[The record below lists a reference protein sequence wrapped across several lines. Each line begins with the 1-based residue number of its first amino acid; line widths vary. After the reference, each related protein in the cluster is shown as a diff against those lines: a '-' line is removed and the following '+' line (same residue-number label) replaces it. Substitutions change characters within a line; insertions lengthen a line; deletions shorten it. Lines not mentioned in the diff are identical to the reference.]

1 MWLLYGQS
9 VHLPTQRPL
18 SLNHDGKPKLIKE
31 EKRKKKLFF
40 NQIIPNFATMMND
53 FTPWT
58 LFVDAGIVAVL
69 LLIGKWIRV
78 TVKPVQRLFIPPS
91 LIAGFLGLAFGPN
104 GLGWIPLS
112 THVGTYA
119 GILIAFIFGCLPFS
133 SKGLGDD
140 RANIGR
146 IWFYSQSGMLMQW
159 IFGGFVGL
167 TLLHYGWPRL
177 NEAFGLAMPSGFCG
191 GHGTAA
197 AIGSAFH
204 TLGYDDML
212 TLAMTSA
219 TVGIIAAVVCGLFI
233 VKWATRRGHTAFLS
247 DFAQLPPELRVGL
260 LSVAKRTSMG
270 TSTCSSISIDSLTFN
285 LIIVMAVALG
295 GYGLS
300 QGVTLLLPTLQLPV
314 FSCAFVVGIGVVT
327 LFKKSG
333 VTPYVCPQTI
343 GHLSGTFT
351 DLLVACGIAAIKLS
365 VVVQYLV
372 PLSLLLLSG
381 LVVTLLYVF
390 LVARRVMPD
399 YWFEKAIFTWGWY
412 TGTMAM
418 GIALLRVVDPEMRSR
433 CLDEYAVAYLFI
445 APVEISLVTFAPVAF
460 VSGNGWSFIAVCLL
474 VQAVI
479 LAVAHWKRWDRK

>member
-1 MWLLYGQS
+1 MIS
-9 VHLPTQRPL
+9 
-18 SLNHDGKPKLIKE
+18 
-31 EKRKKKLFF
+31 
-40 NQIIPNFATMMND
+40 AMND

-58 LFVDAGIVAVL
+58 LFVDAGMVAVL

-78 TVKPVQRLFIPPS
+78 TLKPVQQLFIPPS

-119 GILIAFIFGCLPFS
+119 GILIAFIFGCLPFTS
-133 SKGLGDD
+133 RNSGDN

-146 IWFYSQSGMLMQW
+146 IWFYSQSGMLLQW
-159 IFGGFVGL
+159 IFGGVMGL
-167 TLLHYGWPRL
+167 TVLKLCWPHL
-177 NEAFGLAMPSGFCG
+177 NDAFGLAMPSGFCG

-197 AIGSAFH
+197 AIGSAFSGF
-204 TLGYDDML
+204 GYEDML

-219 TVGIIAAVVCGLFI
+219 TVGIIAAVICGLLV

-247 DFAQLPPELRVGL
+247 DFSALPRELRVGL
-260 LSVAKRTSMG
+260 LPEEKRTSMG

-295 GYGLS
+295 GYGIS
-300 QGVTLLLPTLQLPV
+300 QAVTWVMPVLQLPV
-314 FSCAFVVGIGVVT
+314 FSCAFVVGILVVT
-327 LFKKSG
+327 LFRRFG
-333 VTPYVCPQTI
+333 VYTYVCPQTI

-351 DLLVACGIAAIKLS
+351 DLLVTCGIAAIKLS
-365 VVVQYLV
+365 VVLQYWL
-372 PLSLLLLSG
+372 PLALLLLSG
-381 LVVTLLYVF
+381 LVVTLFYV
-390 LVARRVMPD
+390 LAMSRRVMPD

-460 VSGNGWSFIAVCLL
+460 ASGYEWGFIGVCVA
-474 VQAVI
+474 VQALI
-479 LAVAHWKRWDRK
+479 CGVACWKGWNKK

>member
-133 SKGLGDD
+133 SKGLGDN

-233 VKWATRRGHTAFLS
+233 VKWATRRGHTTFLS

-260 LSVAKRTSMG
+260 LPEAKRTSMG

-327 LFKKSG
+327 LFKKNGVSPTNHQPSERYVHRPVGSLWHCCHQAVRRGSVSG
-333 VTPYVCPQTI
+333 TLVTVVAVGSGRNTALCVSGSPPGDARLLVRK
-343 GHLSGTFT
+343 GHLHLGMVHRHHGYGHCFAAGSRSRDAFT
-351 DLLVACGIAAIKLS
+351 
-365 VVVQYLV
+365 
-372 PLSLLLLSG
+372 LSG
-381 LVVTLLYVF
+381 
-390 LVARRVMPD
+390 RIR
-399 YWFEKAIFTWGWY
+399 
-412 TGTMAM
+412 
-418 GIALLRVVDPEMRSR
+418 R
-433 CLDEYAVAYLFI
+433 CL
-445 APVEISLVTFAPVAF
+445 PVHCA
-460 VSGNGWSFIAVCLL
+460 
-474 VQAVI
+474 
-479 LAVAHWKRWDRK
+479 R